1 MKLDRLPR
9 APLVAG
15 AVALITLAVL
25 LVAWIRGGGGEST
38 PATQGRAI
46 QARADITPRR
56 VLFGDTVT
64 ALVEVTLDRDR
75 VDPDSVRVTADFRPW
90 KPIREPERLRQD
102 GDTTSVLRLTYVLR
116 CLTSGCIATDQA
128 AVQTENIIETF
139 GQARLTYTAPEG
151 VGSGEPVSRLVP
163 WPRFLVDARYS
174 QRDAQNAGASTGGW
188 RADLLSMPAVTYSVA
203 PGALFAL
210 LLAGGALLAI
220 AGIAFARRVRLLR
233 PPPAPPSVTASPQ
246 PTLTPLERALALL
259 EETARVDGAADQRR
273 ALELV
278 AGALSERGAVTL
290 AQASRALAWSP
301 PAPEVPETNGMA
313 ARARAALGQERYEA
327 SA

>member
-1 MKLDRLPR
+1 VKLDRVPR
-9 APLVAG
+9 AALVAG
-15 AVALITLAVL
+15 AVALIALAVL
-25 LVAWIRGGGGEST
+25 LVAWIRGGEST
-38 PATQGRAI
+38 PAAPGPPI
-46 QARADITPRR
+46 QPRADITPRR

-75 VDPDSVRVTADFRPW
+75 VDPESVQVTADFKPW
-90 KPIREPERLRQD
+90 KPIREPERLRED
-102 GDTTSVLRLTYVLR
+102 GDKTTVLRLTWVLR

-139 GQARLTYTAPEG
+139 GQARLTYRPPEG

-188 RADLLSMPAVTYSVA
+188 RADLLSMPGVSYNIA
-203 PGALFAL
+203 PGFLFAL
-210 LLAGGALLAI
+210 LLAGSALLAI
-220 AGIAFARRVRLLR
+220 GGIAFGRRLRRLG
-233 PPPAPPSVTASPQ
+233 PPSAPPSVTASPQ
-246 PTLTPLERALALL
+246 PTVTPLERALALL

-290 AQASRALAWSP
+290 AHASRALAWSP
-301 PAPEVPETNGMA
+301 PAPEIPETNGMA
-313 ARARAALGQERYEA
+313 ARARAALGQESREA
-327 SA
+327 AS